1 MGLGN
6 WGGQAAANA
15 AGAVSA
21 GPVELSL
28 LAVVV
33 LAAITFYQ
41 RWLSPHKGF
50 VCAWR
55 FHTGRASCSE
65 YARRIVRRCG
75 ALALWV
81 ALPRQ
86 FDRCKGAHAARAL
99 RTDDRRHRSGSC
111 SQRAAER
118 CGDACD
124 VVDCVDA
131 ARGMSCDVADL
142 PCDAPCDCSF

>member
-1 MGLGN
+1 MSLGN

-15 AGAVSA
+15 AGAVSS
-21 GPVELSL
+21 GTVELSL
-28 LAVVV
+28 LAVLL

-41 RWLSPHKGF
+41 RRLSPHKGF

-86 FDRCKGAHAARAL
+86 FERCRCVHA
-99 RTDDRRHRSGSC
+99 TQGEGGDGRRHRSGSRND
-111 SQRAAER
+111 RAADR
-118 CGDACD
+118 CTDAIDCANLLPD
-124 VVDCVDA
+124 V
-131 ARGMSCDVADL
+131 SCSDL
-142 PCDAPCDCSF
+142 PCDCSF

>member
-1 MGLGN
+1 MSLSN
-6 WGGQAAANA
+6 WGGQAAASA
-15 AGAVSA
+15 AGAASA
-21 GPVELSL
+21 STVELSL
-28 LAVVV
+28 LAVLL

-41 RWLSPHKGF
+41 RRLSPHKGF

-75 ALALWV
+75 ALALWT

-86 FDRCKGAHAARAL
+86 FERCKGAHAACAA
-99 RTDDRRHRSGSC
+99 RTDEHRQHRGSC
-111 SQRAAER
+111 SRRAADR

-124 VVDCVDA
+124 VADCIDA
-131 ARGMSCDVADL
+131 AQGMSCDVADL